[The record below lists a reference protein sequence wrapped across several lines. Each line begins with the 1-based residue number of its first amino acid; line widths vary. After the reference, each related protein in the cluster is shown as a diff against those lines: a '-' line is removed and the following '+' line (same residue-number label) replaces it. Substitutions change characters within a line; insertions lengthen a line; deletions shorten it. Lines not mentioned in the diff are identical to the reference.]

1 MFILV
6 IYGDSFQ
13 TEMNCLGCV
22 ILLNREPVDLAETK
36 EWQLQAAVNSEVV
49 AVQVQLK
56 EDGFEVVQ
64 SFWLLYHNVN

>member
-1 MFILV
+1 M
-6 IYGDSFQ
+6 
-13 TEMNCLGCV
+13 
-22 ILLNREPVDLAETK
+22 DLAETK